1 MRINADIYLW
11 SMMQRLHLL
20 FGILHAELHVPRILQ
35 QGYHDFMVIP
45 NRQAPFVERI
55 KEKSEVLSSP
65 GINRINWRKRR
76 KTS

>member
-35 QGYHDFMVIP
+35 QGYYDLMVIP
-45 NRQAPFVERI
+45 NRQGTI
-55 KEKSEVLSSP
+55 C
-65 GINRINWRKRR
+65 
-76 KTS
+76 